1 MSDFSMPATFSR
13 ISRSD
18 FRQTRRL
25 NPTSTYL
32 TPVDHFP
39 DTLSDLDLP
48 TVLAL
53 HGRACRQLEREYLD
67 SPDGANPATLDR
79 LEALNEELDER
90 QRDLPS
96 LD

>member
-18 FRQTRRL
+18 FRQARCV

-32 TPVDHFP
+32 TPTDQFP
-39 DTLSDLDLP
+39 DTLSDLDLA

-53 HGRACRQLEREYLD
+53 YGRACRQLEREYLI
-67 SPDGANPATLDR
+67 SPDRPNPATLDR
-79 LEALNEELDER
+79 IEALTEELDER
-90 QRDLPS
+90 
-96 LD
+96 